1 LVLDYNKMIEIVL
14 EEKQELN
21 FEKLKDM
28 IEEKK
33 RKVGAGYLTDQGALF
48 LVAADIGVS
57 LDKTNKTESN
67 IKDLFIGA
75 RDISI
80 SGRILSI
87 HPTKAYLKRDSNQET
102 KNRIII
108 IYDKESSIK
117 IKLWDDLAD
126 IPEQLGLSTGD
137 IIKISKGQ
145 VKSGMDG
152 KPIINLSGNGTI
164 EIITEE
170 KKNNIPSIEEI
181 TTTVEELDTPKENLV
196 ITGNIKSN
204 PRLSEFT
211 NIRGEHSKSLQFELA
226 NDENN
231 RQIRTIIWN
240 ITENKIP
247 KSLTTNLKIKLI
259 GVKTK
264 LGNPNYGNGDLEIH
278 GDEGT
283 IIEILDHYET
293 TDSYILRIISVN
305 QDNKEN
311 KIHCIA
317 MDESEKFYYLNINK
331 DLFDLEVNEND
342 ILECFPTRVLGNTI
356 EISSQDSY
364 IHILNEDK
372 NIPLSTSLESK
383 IKDIEASDKIFF
395 IEAIILQPPNTMEI
409 NTKAGE
415 TVPVTDTIIGDDT
428 GEIRLV
434 AWRDS
439 SNLLKGFN
447 IGERIKIKAASAT
460 TNKEGKTEL
469 TLKPYSNITK
479 IS

>member
-1 LVLDYNKMIEIVL
+1 K
-14 EEKQELN
+14 
-21 FEKLKDM
+21 
-28 IEEKK
+28 
-33 RKVGAGYLTDQGALF
+33 AT
-48 LVAADIGVS
+48 
-57 LDKTNKTESN
+57 KTESN

-87 HPTKAYLKRDSNQET
+87 HPIRAYLKRDSNQET
-102 KNRIII
+102 KNRVII

-117 IKLWDDLAD
+117 IKLWDDLVD
-126 IPEQLGLSTGD
+126 IPEQLGISTGD

-170 KKNNIPSIEEI
+170 KNHDIPSIEEL
-181 TTTVEELDTPKENLV
+181 TTTVGELDSPKENLV

-211 NIRGEHSKSLQFELA
+211 NIRGVHSKSLQFELT
-226 NDENN
+226 NDENS

-247 KSLTTNLKIKLI
+247 KSLTTNSKIKLI

-283 IIEILDHYET
+283 SIEILDQFET
-293 TDSYILRIISVN
+293 TDSYILRIISFN

-311 KIHCIA
+311 KINCIA
-317 MDESEKFYYLNINK
+317 IDENEKFYYLNINI
-331 DLFDLEVNEND
+331 DLFDIKINEND

-356 EISSQDSY
+356 DISSQDSY

-383 IKDIEASDKIFF
+383 IKDIEVSNKIFF

-409 NTKAGE
+409 NTKSGE
-415 TVPVTDTIIGDDT
+415 TVSVTDTIIGDDT
-428 GEIRLV
+428 GETRLV
-434 AWRDS
+434 AWRDL
-439 SNLLKGFN
+439 SNRLKGFN
-447 IGERIKIKAASAT
+447 IGERVKIKAAFAT

-469 TLKPYSNITK
+469 TLKPYSSIIK

>member
-1 LVLDYNKMIEIVL
+1 MLDYNKMIEIVL
-14 EEKQELN
+14 EERQELN

-57 LDKTNKTESN
+57 LDKANKTESN

-87 HPTKAYLKRDSNQET
+87 YPTKAYLKRDSNQET

-126 IPEQLGLSTGD
+126 IPEQLSITTGD

-170 KKNNIPSIEEI
+170 KNHNIPSIEEI
-181 TTTVEELDTPKENLV
+181 TRTVEELDTPKENLV

-226 NDENN
+226 NDENS
-231 RQIRTIIWN
+231 RQVRAIIWN
-240 ITENKIP
+240 IKEDKIP

-259 GVKTK
+259 GVKSK
-264 LGNPNYGNGDLEIH
+264 PGNPNYGNGDLEIH

-283 IIEILDHYET
+283 IIELLDHYQT
-293 TDSYILRIISVN
+293 VDSYILRIISFN

-317 MDESEKFYYLNINK
+317 MDENEKFYYLNINK
-331 DLFDLEVNEND
+331 DLFDIEVNEND

-356 EISSQDSY
+356 EISSQDAY
-364 IHILNEDK
+364 IQILNEDK
-372 NIPLSTSLESK
+372 NIPSSTSLESK
-383 IKDIEASDKIFF
+383 IKDIETSNKIFF

-409 NTKAGE
+409 NTKTGE
-415 TVPVTDTIIGDDT
+415 TVSVTDTIIGDDT

-447 IGERIKIKAASAT
+447 IGERIKIKAASVT
-460 TNKEGKTEL
+460 TNKEGKIEL
-469 TLKPYSNITK
+469 TLKPYSNISK

>member
-1 LVLDYNKMIEIVL
+1 M
-14 EEKQELN
+14 
-21 FEKLKDM
+21 
-28 IEEKK
+28 
-33 RKVGAGYLTDQGALF
+33 
-48 LVAADIGVS
+48 
-57 LDKTNKTESN
+57 
-67 IKDLFIGA
+67 
-75 RDISI
+75 
-80 SGRILSI
+80 
-87 HPTKAYLKRDSNQET
+87 
-102 KNRIII
+102 
-108 IYDKESSIK
+108 
-117 IKLWDDLAD
+117 
-126 IPEQLGLSTGD
+126 
-137 IIKISKGQ
+137 
-145 VKSGMDG
+145 
-152 KPIINLSGNGTI
+152 
-164 EIITEE
+164 
-170 KKNNIPSIEEI
+170 
-181 TTTVEELDTPKENLV
+181 
-196 ITGNIKSN
+196 
-204 PRLSEFT
+204 
-211 NIRGEHSKSLQFELA
+211 
-226 NDENN
+226 
-231 RQIRTIIWN
+231 
-240 ITENKIP
+240 
-247 KSLTTNLKIKLI
+247 KIKLI

-311 KIHCIA
+311 KIHCIT

-331 DLFDLEVNEND
+331 DLFDLEVNENE

-383 IKDIEASDKIFF
+383 IKDIEASNKIFF

>member
-1 LVLDYNKMIEIVL
+1 VLDYNKMIEIVL
-14 EEKQELN
+14 EERQELN

-57 LDKTNKTESN
+57 LDKANKTESN

-87 HPTKAYLKRDSNQET
+87 YPTKAYLKRDSNQET

-126 IPEQLGLSTGD
+126 IPEQLSITTGD

-170 KKNNIPSIEEI
+170 KNHNIPSIEEI
-181 TTTVEELDTPKENLV
+181 TRTVEELDTPKENLV

-226 NDENN
+226 NDENS
-231 RQIRTIIWN
+231 RQVRAIIWN
-240 ITENKIP
+240 IKEDKIP

-259 GVKTK
+259 GVKSK
-264 LGNPNYGNGDLEIH
+264 PGNPNYGNGDLEIH

-283 IIEILDHYET
+283 IIELLDHYQT
-293 TDSYILRIISVN
+293 VDSYILRIISFN

-317 MDESEKFYYLNINK
+317 MDENEKFYYLNINK
-331 DLFDLEVNEND
+331 DLFDIEVNEND

-356 EISSQDSY
+356 EISSQDAY
-364 IHILNEDK
+364 IQILNEDK
-372 NIPLSTSLESK
+372 NIPSSTSLESK
-383 IKDIEASDKIFF
+383 IKDIETSNKIFF

-409 NTKAGE
+409 NTKTGE
-415 TVPVTDTIIGDDT
+415 TVSVTDTIIGDDT

-447 IGERIKIKAASAT
+447 IGERIKIKAASVT
-460 TNKEGKTEL
+460 TNKEGKIEL
-469 TLKPYSNITK
+469 TLKPYSNISK